1 MRKAPVVVPGLFS
14 FDKLYRASF
23 ENKPRGIDVGL
34 EGIPIWGQWGILGLS
49 IGLNIFGA
57 VEFIRGT
64 WTSRRNLDQVQKV
77 ADTYL
82 HAWEVS
88 EKKWEVVGPTLNNLV
103 VTSDTIL
110 RILEAAPRSPDRE
123 SS

>member
-1 MRKAPVVVPGLFS
+1 
-14 FDKLYRASF
+14 
-23 ENKPRGIDVGL
+23 VGL

-49 IGLNIFGA
+49 LGLNIFGA

-88 EKKWEVVGPTLNNLV
+88 EKKWETVVPTLNNLV
-103 VTSDTIL
+103 VTSDMIL
-110 RILEAAPRSPDRE
+110 RIIESAPRPQDRGP
-123 SS
+123 S

>member
-1 MRKAPVVVPGLFS
+1 
-14 FDKLYRASF
+14 
-23 ENKPRGIDVGL
+23 VGL

-49 IGLNIFGA
+49 LGLNIFGA

-82 HAWEVS
+82 RAWEVS
-88 EKKWEVVGPTLNNLV
+88 EKKWETVVPTLNNLV
-103 VTSDTIL
+103 VTSDMIL
-110 RILEAAPRSPDRE
+110 RIIESAPRPQDRGP
-123 SS
+123 S